1 MKEKFMSDLVMSYI
15 LYGYILNVLYW
26 RQGCNNKVLLGL
38 AVTNIERTN
47 GRKLCKEILEIRNEA
62 KIQLRKITRSSGGF
76 SESWKSF

>member
-47 GRKLCKEILEIRNEA
+47 GRKLCKEILEIRNEV